1 MPKVKSRKRSGKKLA
16 KQNSPL
22 FDPRTMKKPS
32 NANILPRTIQDT
44 QDTQNTLTSQY
55 STITCSPEN
64 TNPLNTK
71 QDVEDAAKLFA
82 EFKQTY
88 LDGDVGFI
96 WVKDQTKNEYSKYR
110 IVNGELINRV
120 IDTSKG
126 LVKGVKQ
133 VYNIQYKK
141 AGVVITQNNV
151 STFPLA
157 GFLSDSSNFII
168 QVSERRLRK
177 SDLFNRFNKFKTVV
191 LNASGSNQAVI
202 NKLIFDICGLLA
214 PNTYQNN
221 ETALEMFNYRVRN
234 IDGVVFETER
244 GNRGGLITF
253 IQRLVHMQAS
263 SLGLQVNFTP
273 KSIFK
278 GPSNNAFILD
288 ETLSQD
294 VTGCKAV
301 QLSSDTSVNF
311 QNSLRCGLWLQISL
325 PSVPH
330 LVTVIVK
337 NGQIFTFG
345 GGYNEPMVAIP
356 SLTFEFGTMW
366 VYSPDDLIF
375 ENTDVE
381 NKQVLIKWGFYN
393 EDIQAKLNKML
404 AELNQ
409 LYATDSKSYVANL
422 GRSTK
427 YYRIKG
433 YYSSLSNRIFNMFGL
448 SNCSVLGHSVVGG
461 PSNVCMLFDAPWDMK
476 KFGFMPN
483 KLDDLFNFVTRDPTA
498 APAVSASAAS
508 GMVSSIG
515 RTLNPQG
522 RRVSARLNTSRGGK
536 RRRRRKTKK
545 NNKSKVKR
553 KYKKRKSKKTRRK
566 RR

>member
-1 MPKVKSRKRSGKKLA
+1 MPKVKSRKRLGKKLA
-16 KQNSPL
+16 QQLSPL
-22 FDPRTMKKPS
+22 FDPRTIKKPS
-32 NANILPRTIQDT
+32 NANVLPQTI
-44 QDTQNTLTSQY
+44 QDTQNTLTSKY
-55 STITCSPEN
+55 STISCSPEN

-71 QDVEDAAKLFA
+71 QELEDAAKLFA

-96 WVKDQTKNEYSKYR
+96 WIKDQTKDKYSKYR
-110 IVNGELINRV
+110 IVNGQLINRV
-120 IDTSKG
+120 VDNSKG
-126 LVKGVKQ
+126 IVKGVKQ

-141 AGVVITQNNV
+141 AGEVITQNNV

-168 QVSERRLRK
+168 QVSDKRLRK

-294 VTGCKAV
+294 VTGCKAL
-301 QLSSDTSVNF
+301 QLSRDTSVNF
-311 QNSLRCGLWLQISL
+311 ENSLRCGLWLQISL

-337 NGQIFTFG
+337 NGEIFTFG

-375 ENTDVE
+375 DTTDVE

-404 AELNQ
+404 SELNQ
-409 LYATDSKSYVANL
+409 LYANDSKSYVANS
-422 GRSTK
+422 GRPAK

-461 PSNVCMLFDAPWDMK
+461 TSNVCILFDAPWDMK

-483 KLDDLFNFVTRDPTA
+483 QLDDLFNFVTRDPTA
-498 APAVSASAAS
+498 APPVSVSAAS

-536 RRRRRKTKK
+536 RRRKRKTRRNK
-545 NNKSKVKR
+545 KSKGKR
-553 KYKKRKSKKTRRK
+553 KYKKYKSKKTRRK

>member
-1 MPKVKSRKRSGKKLA
+1 MPKVKSRKRLGKKLA
-16 KQNSPL
+16 QQLSPL
-22 FDPRTMKKPS
+22 FDPRTIKKPS
-32 NANILPRTIQDT
+32 NANVLPQTI
-44 QDTQNTLTSQY
+44 QDTQNTLTSKY

-71 QDVEDAAKLFA
+71 QELEDAAKLFA

-96 WVKDQTKNEYSKYR
+96 WIKDQTKDKYSKYR
-110 IVNGELINRV
+110 IVNGQLINRV
-120 IDTSKG
+120 VDNSKG
-126 LVKGVKQ
+126 IVKGVKQ

-141 AGVVITQNNV
+141 AGEVITQ
-151 STFPLA
+151 T

-168 QVSERRLRK
+168 QVSDKRLRK

-273 KSIFK
+273 KSIFN

-294 VTGCKAV
+294 VTGCKAL

-375 ENTDVE
+375 DTTDVE
-381 NKQVLIKWGFYN
+381 NKQVLVKWGFYN

-483 KLDDLFNFVTRDPTA
+483 QLDDLFNFVTRDPTA

-508 GMVSSIG
+508 RMVSSIG

-522 RRVSARLNTSRGGK
+522 RRVSARLNPSRGGK
-536 RRRRRKTKK
+536 GRRKRKTRR
-545 NNKSKVKR
+545 NRKSNGKR

>member
-1 MPKVKSRKRSGKKLA
+1 MPKVKTRKRSGKKLA

-22 FDPRTMKKPS
+22 FDPRTIKKPS
-32 NANILPRTIQDT
+32 NANVLPQTI
-44 QDTQNTLTSQY
+44 QDTQNTLTSKY
-55 STITCSPEN
+55 STISCSHEN

-96 WVKDQTKNEYSKYR
+96 WIKDQTKNKYSKYR
-110 IVNGELINRV
+110 IVNGQLINRV
-120 IDTSKG
+120 VDTSKG

-133 VYNIQYKK
+133 VYNIQYSK
-141 AGVVITQNNV
+141 AGEVITQNNV

-177 SDLFNRFNKFKTVV
+177 SDLFIRFNKFKTAV
-191 LNASGSNQAVI
+191 LSVSGNNQAVI

-273 KSIFK
+273 KSIFN

-294 VTGCKAV
+294 VTGCKAL

-375 ENTDVE
+375 DTTDVE
-381 NKQVLIKWGFYN
+381 NKQVLVKWGFYN

-483 KLDDLFNFVTRDPTA
+483 QLDDLFNFVTRDPTA

-508 GMVSSIG
+508 RMVSSIG

-522 RRVSARLNTSRGGK
+522 RRVSARLNPSRGGK
-536 RRRRRKTKK
+536 RKKKRKTRR
-545 NNKSKVKR
+545 NRKSNGKR

>member
-1 MPKVKSRKRSGKKLA
+1 LW
-16 KQNSPL
+16 
-22 FDPRTMKKPS
+22 
-32 NANILPRTIQDT
+32 TI
-44 QDTQNTLTSQY
+44 
-55 STITCSPEN
+55 ST
-64 TNPLNTK
+64 
-71 QDVEDAAKLFA
+71 
-82 EFKQTY
+82 
-88 LDGDVGFI
+88 
-96 WVKDQTKNEYSKYR
+96 KY
-110 IVNGELINRV
+110 
-120 IDTSKG
+120 
-126 LVKGVKQ
+126 
-133 VYNIQYKK
+133 
-141 AGVVITQNNV
+141 
-151 STFPLA
+151 
-157 GFLSDSSNFII
+157 
-168 QVSERRLRK
+168 
-177 SDLFNRFNKFKTVV
+177 
-191 LNASGSNQAVI
+191 
-202 NKLIFDICGLLA
+202 
-214 PNTYQNN
+214 
-221 ETALEMFNYRVRN
+221 
-234 IDGVVFETER
+234 
-244 GNRGGLITF
+244 GGLITF

-273 KSIFK
+273 KSIFN

-294 VTGCKAV
+294 VTGCKAL

-375 ENTDVE
+375 DTTDVE
-381 NKQVLIKWGFYN
+381 NKQVLVKWGFYN

-448 SNCSVLGHSVVGG
+448 SNCSVLGHKEEE
-461 PSNVCMLFDAPWDMK
+461 FQ
-476 KFGFMPN
+476 
-483 KLDDLFNFVTRDPTA
+483 LD
-498 APAVSASAAS
+498 
-508 GMVSSIG
+508 
-515 RTLNPQG
+515 
-522 RRVSARLNTSRGGK
+522 
-536 RRRRRKTKK
+536 
-545 NNKSKVKR
+545 
-553 KYKKRKSKKTRRK
+553 
-566 RR
+566 